1 MEIRDEDVRRIA
13 LQSIEAM
20 LELQLRAVRQLI
32 GSEELPPPVRVRR
45 GLRKKSLT
53 DLSAEVLKDAGK
65 PLHVDDI
72 VRLLVSKFGRV
83 TDRDALSSGIG
94 KLAKQGV
101 VFESIGKGVFGLLE
115 GGNDRETEPGGI
127 HSMGWQGA
135 HGGGGR
141 GEAAA
146 WRVQE
151 EAETDHGLDSS
162 CDGDG
167 GGLLQR
173 RRP

>member
-1 MEIRDEDVRRIA
+1 MGIGEENVRKIV

-32 GSEELPPPVRVRR
+32 GTEELPPPVRVRR

-53 DLSAEVLKDAGK
+53 DLGAEVIKDAGK

-72 VRLLVSKFGRV
+72 VRLLVSRYGRV
-83 TDRDALSSGIG
+83 TDRDALSSSIG

-115 GGNDRETEPGGI
+115 GGE
-127 HSMGWQGA
+127 
-135 HGGGGR
+135 
-141 GEAAA
+141 
-146 WRVQE
+146 
-151 EAETDHGLDSS
+151 
-162 CDGDG
+162 
-167 GGLLQR
+167 
-173 RRP
+173 